1 MAVNIGSAQVFSTPG
16 TILVEVT
23 NERSKGKDFQQA
35 KKRLLKNYNLKK
47 LGRLQQKFIKN
58 PAKLRL
64 EMEAYFREF
73 EKDFLI
79 FTQFYEELYKHILAV
94 FEAAESEEYTE
105 LLGFRQL
112 VTLVEARAK
121 EHPREFYF
129 PKTGQKA
136 FHKEFK
142 KVLKMLA
149 GQLAGEYSML
159 QRLSK
164 GKQQV
169 AGFFSR
175 FIKERSAERR
185 GARAAKRLTERVNAM
200 TEVVKHLRY
209 ELESGVQQDFLALLL
224 QYVVEMHRLIGTEGD
239 IKKDM
244 IIVIQDIEKNV
255 IDVLGTLY
263 PFLAVNERDPTIA
276 AMAQR
281 MQETFGTTH
290 QNILAKLQQ
299 EEQWDVYVGA
309 ISKSIKESELK
320 LLGQIQGLDEKATPE
335 QVERWMLGR

>member
-1 MAVNIGSAQVFSTPG
+1 MAVNIGSAQIFSTPG
-16 TILVEVT
+16 TILVEIN
-23 NERSKGKDFQQA
+23 NERSKDKDFQQA
-35 KKRLLKNYNLKK
+35 KKKLLKNYNLKK
-47 LGRLQQKFIKN
+47 LGKLQQKYIKS

-64 EMEAYFREF
+64 EIEAYFKEF
-73 EKDFLI
+73 ERDFLI

-94 FEAAESEEYTE
+94 FEAAESEEYSD

-121 EHPREFYF
+121 EHPKEFYF

-164 GKQQV
+164 GKKQV

-185 GARAAKRLTERVNAM
+185 SARAAKRLTDRVNAL
-200 TEVVKHLRY
+200 TEVVKHLQY
-209 ELESGVQQDFLALLL
+209 ELQTGVQQDFLALLL
-224 QYVVEMHRLIGTEGD
+224 QYVTEMHRLVGAEGD
-239 IKKDM
+239 IKEDM
-244 IIVIQDIEKNV
+244 IIVIQDVEKEV
-255 IDVLGTLY
+255 TKVLGVLY

-276 AMAQR
+276 AMVQKI
-281 MQETFGTTH
+281 QETFGTTH
-290 QNILAKLQQ
+290 QNILAKLRE
-299 EEQWDVYVGA
+299 EEQWEVY
-309 ISKSIKESELK
+309 IESICKSMSDSEQK
-320 LLGQIQGLDEKATPE
+320 LLAQIQGFDEKATPE